1 MKKQLLLAATA
12 ILAISTSALNLSSG
26 LQNKLRPE
34 TRPDLMS
41 VEISEDLKQQA
52 QLTSRAEADEAYYS
66 LAGDPMTAIG
76 IQEQDLGWQF
86 GMAFQID
93 PTFIASLTNGEIT
106 GISYYTGAQNN
117 KEINTITSATVFITD
132 NLTGNYLYEQ
142 KVTDVTTEPFAKVDV
157 RLDTPFS
164 IPAGKKIYVGVYCT
178 LNSANDMPVV
188 CDNAYHTST
197 LGGWLGYRENSNESW
212 AWDNITS
219 AYGFVTV
226 GAKIKSSTFPE
237 NSVSIVSISGQPVAT
252 QNEPFSFNL
261 TLQNNGVNTIRQ
273 LTIDYGVDGDA
284 MTSEDFTLDQ
294 DWTINQ
300 HVLAS
305 IEDIIAKKATKS
317 SNVTVKISA
326 INGQPNTSANAVGS
340 YPITIVPAGTD
351 LPRNVVIEEFT
362 STSCPSC
369 PVGYTAMETIH
380 EEATDGR
387 IIPVCI
393 HVNVPNS
400 DPLTSTT
407 FGSVF
412 NNYSS
417 GSVPSSTINRTYSVY
432 PVYDNLMQ
440 TATAIRDLPGIAKV
454 WAEASLD
461 KTTRKLTIKTKSSF
475 AFDYSDGDKSFIL
488 SFGITQNDLGP
499 YAQQNGYS
507 GSSYEVPGGWQS
519 QPSSV
524 KLIYNNVAR
533 QLDRF
538 SGIKGSIPTEIKAG
552 QIYEYTHEITLLQP
566 IGNNYDNIN
575 VIVYLL
581 NASNGQIEN
590 ACILKSLGDGS
601 YAGIEP
607 VIDDF
612 DESDVPVEYYNL
624 QGVRVS
630 NPAAGIFIRRQGNKV
645 SKVLLH

>member
-1 MKKQLLLAATA
+1 MVLVTT
-12 ILAISTSALNLSSG
+12 ILAISASASNLSVG
-26 LQNKLRPE
+26 LQNKLIPVS
-34 TRPDLMS
+34 RPDLIS
-41 VEISEDLKQQA
+41 VQIPDYLRHQE
-52 QLTSRAEADEAYYS
+52 QLTSRAGTDEAYYT
-66 LAGDPMTAIG
+66 LAGDPATAIG
-76 IQEQDLGWQF
+76 FNGQSLGWQF

-93 PTFIASLTNGEIT
+93 PAFISSLTDGEIT
-106 GISYYTGAQNN
+106 EISYYTGTQSN
-117 KEINTITSATVFITD
+117 KDANTITSATVFITD
-132 NLTGNYLYEQ
+132 NLTGSNLYEQ
-142 KVTDVTTEPFAKVDV
+142 KVTNVTTEPFTKVDV
-157 RLDTPFS
+157 KLDKPFA

-178 LNSANDMPVV
+178 LNSSNDMPVV
-188 CDNAYHTST
+188 MDYAGHTSN
-197 LGGWLGYRENSNESW
+197 LGGWVGYKQNSLSTW
-212 AWDNITS
+212 KWDNITS
-219 AYGFVTV
+219 DYGFVTV

-237 NSVSIVSISGQPVAT
+237 NSVSVVSIDGQPVAFE
-252 QNEPFSFNL
+252 NEPFSFSFI
-261 TLQNNGVNTIRQ
+261 LQNNGINAIRQ
-273 LTIDYGVDGDA
+273 LTVEFGIDGEEK
-284 MTSEDFTLDQ
+284 TTENFTLDE

-300 HVLAS
+300 NVIAS
-305 IEDIIAKKATKS
+305 IEDISAKKATKNT
-317 SNVTVKISA
+317 NVTVKISA
-326 INGQPNTSANAVGS
+326 INGQPNTATDAEGS
-340 YPITIVPAGTD
+340 YPVTIVPEGTD

-362 STSCPSC
+362 STSCTAC

-393 HVNVPNS
+393 HVNVPS
-400 DPLTSTT
+400 TDPLTSTS

-412 NNYSS
+412 NNYSD

-499 YAQQNGYS
+499 YTQQNGYS

-552 QIYEYTHEITLLQP
+552 QIYEYTHEITLLQS
-566 IGNNYDNIN
+566 IGNNYDNVN

-630 NPAAGIFIRRQGNKV
+630 NPGAGIFIRRQGNKV

>member
-1 MKKQLLLAATA
+1 MVLVTT
-12 ILAISTSALNLSSG
+12 ILAISASASNLSVG
-26 LQNKLRPE
+26 LQNKLSPVS
-34 TRPDLMS
+34 RPDLIS
-41 VEISEDLKQQA
+41 VQIPDYLRHQE
-52 QLTSRAEADEAYYS
+52 QLTSRAGTDEAYYT
-66 LAGDPMTAIG
+66 LAGDPATAIG
-76 IQEQDLGWQF
+76 FNGQSLGWQF

-93 PTFIASLTNGEIT
+93 PAFISSLTDGEIT
-106 GISYYTGAQNN
+106 EISYYTGTQSN
-117 KEINTITSATVFITD
+117 KDVNTITSATVFITD
-132 NLTGNYLYEQ
+132 NLTGSNLYEQ
-142 KVTDVTTEPFAKVDV
+142 KVTNVTTEPFTKVDV
-157 RLDTPFS
+157 KLDKPFA

-178 LNSANDMPVV
+178 LNSSNDMPVV
-188 CDNAYHTST
+188 MDYAGHTSN
-197 LGGWLGYRENSNESW
+197 LGGWVGYKQNSLSTW
-212 AWDNITS
+212 KWDNITS
-219 AYGFVTV
+219 DYGFVTV

-237 NSVSIVSISGQPVAT
+237 NSVSVVSIDGQPVAFE
-252 QNEPFSFNL
+252 NEPFSFSFI
-261 TLQNNGVNTIRQ
+261 LQNNGINAIRQ
-273 LTIDYGVDGDA
+273 LTVEFGIDGEEK
-284 MTSEDFTLDQ
+284 TTENFTLDE

-300 HVLAS
+300 NVIAS
-305 IEDIIAKKATKS
+305 IEDISAKKATKNT
-317 SNVTVKISA
+317 NVTVKISA
-326 INGQPNTSANAVGS
+326 INGQPNTATDAEGS
-340 YPITIVPAGTD
+340 YPVTIVPAGTD

-362 STSCPSC
+362 STSCTAC

-393 HVNVPNS
+393 HVNVPS
-400 DPLTSTT
+400 TDPLTSTS

-412 NNYSS
+412 NNYSD

-499 YAQQNGYS
+499 YTQQNGYS

-552 QIYEYTHEITLLQP
+552 QIYEYTHEITLLQS
-566 IGNNYDNIN
+566 IGNNYDNVN

-612 DESDVPVEYYNL
+612 NESDAPVEYYNL

-630 NPAAGIFIRRQGNKV
+630 NPGAGIFIRRQGNNV

>member
-1 MKKQLLLAATA
+1 MVLVTT
-12 ILAISTSALNLSSG
+12 ILAISASASNLSVG
-26 LQNKLRPE
+26 LQNKLSPVS
-34 TRPDLMS
+34 RPDLIS
-41 VEISEDLKQQA
+41 VQIPDYLRHQE
-52 QLTSRAEADEAYYS
+52 QLTSRAGTDEAYYT
-66 LAGDPMTAIG
+66 LAGDPATAIG
-76 IQEQDLGWQF
+76 FNGQSLGWQF

-93 PTFIASLTNGEIT
+93 PAFISSLTDGEIT
-106 GISYYTGAQNN
+106 EISYYTGTQSN
-117 KEINTITSATVFITD
+117 KDVNTITSATVFITD
-132 NLTGNYLYEQ
+132 NLTGSNLYEQ
-142 KVTDVTTEPFAKVDV
+142 KVTNVTTEPFTKVDV
-157 RLDTPFS
+157 KLDKPFA

-178 LNSANDMPVV
+178 LNSSNDMPVV
-188 CDNAYHTST
+188 MDYAGHTSN
-197 LGGWLGYRENSNESW
+197 LGGWVGYKQNSLSTW
-212 AWDNITS
+212 KWDNITS
-219 AYGFVTV
+219 DYGFVTV

-237 NSVSIVSISGQPVAT
+237 NSVSVVSIDGQPVAFE
-252 QNEPFSFNL
+252 NEPFSFSFI
-261 TLQNNGVNTIRQ
+261 LQNNGINAIRQ
-273 LTIDYGVDGDA
+273 LTVEFGIDGEEK
-284 MTSEDFTLDQ
+284 TTENFTLDE

-300 HVLAS
+300 NVIAS
-305 IEDIIAKKATKS
+305 IEDISAKKATKNT
-317 SNVTVKISA
+317 NVTVKISA
-326 INGQPNTSANAVGS
+326 INGQPNTATDAEGS
-340 YPITIVPAGTD
+340 YPVTIVPAGTD

-362 STSCPSC
+362 STSCTAC

-393 HVNVPNS
+393 HVNVPS
-400 DPLTSTT
+400 TDPLTSTS

-412 NNYSS
+412 NNYSD

-499 YAQQNGYS
+499 YTQQNGYS

-552 QIYEYTHEITLLQP
+552 QIYEYTHEITLLQS
-566 IGNNYDNIN
+566 IGNNYDNVN

-601 YAGIEP
+601 YSGIEP

-612 DESDVPVEYYNL
+612 DESDAPVEYYNL

-630 NPAAGIFIRRQGNKV
+630 NPGAGIFIRRQGNKV